1 MNILWK
7 LDAVAARD
15 THAAIHDALRLCK
28 VL

>member
-1 MNILWK
+1 MNILSK
-7 LDAVAARD
+7 LDAGAARN